1 MKDERIDNYILG
13 RMSDEERIVFENEML
28 DDLDLKEEV
37 DLRKDIVRALHMER
51 DKKILQS
58 IERNIQAKERRL
70 TEFRIPEIAAEAAG
84 ECVLF
89 ERDIQAKERRH
100 TAFGIQKIGAVA
112 AAACVLFGCVLHF
125 DTVSTYKNLGYG
137 VELNTFSSLSRG
149 DDGVDVVSQIVKYI
163 ENEEFDQA
171 LDVIH
176 NQSHDLQLYDSI
188 EWYEAVTYMCM
199 GKYLKAKR
207 LLREIA
213 SSDSLY
219 KEEAK
224 TLLDRL

>member
-13 RMSDEERIVFENEML
+13 RMSDEERRVFENEVL

-37 DLRKDIVRALHMER
+37 DLRKDIVRALRMER
-51 DKKILQS
+51 DKKMLQS
-58 IERNIQAKERRL
+58 I
-70 TEFRIPEIAAEAAG
+70 
-84 ECVLF
+84 
-89 ERDIQAKERRH
+89 ERDIQAKERRNAAFRIQKIDAEARAGSVSIQANERRH
-100 TAFGIQKIGAVA
+100 TAFRIQKIGAVA

-149 DDGVDVVSQIVKYI
+149 DDGVDVMSQIVKYI
-163 ENEEFDQA
+163 ENEEYDQA

-176 NQSHDLQLYDSI
+176 NQPHDLQLYDSI

-199 GKYLKAKR
+199 GKYVKARR

-219 KEEAK
+219 KEEAQ
-224 TLLDRL
+224 TILDRL

>member
-58 IERNIQAKERRL
+58 IERNIQAKERR
-70 TEFRIPEIAAEAAG
+70 
-84 ECVLF
+84 
-89 ERDIQAKERRH
+89 H
-100 TAFGIQKIGAVA
+100 TAFSIQKIGAVA

>member
-13 RMSDEERIVFENEML
+13 RMSDEERRVFENEVL

-37 DLRKDIVRALHMER
+37 DLRKDIVRALRMER
-51 DKKILQS
+51 DKKMLQS
-58 IERNIQAKERRL
+58 IER
-70 TEFRIPEIAAEAAG
+70 
-84 ECVLF
+84 
-89 ERDIQAKERRH
+89 DIQANERRH
-100 TAFGIQKIGAVA
+100 TAFRIQKIGAVA

-149 DDGVDVVSQIVKYI
+149 DDGVDVMSQIVKYI
-163 ENEEFDQA
+163 ENEEYDQA

-176 NQSHDLQLYDSI
+176 NQPHDLQLYDSI

-199 GKYLKAKR
+199 GKYVKARR

-219 KEEAK
+219 KEEAQ
-224 TLLDRL
+224 TILDRL